1 MQQFGASFG
10 ELMILPPTP
19 TEPHPPFPAEVDD
32 AYIFPA
38 YVGQQPEG
46 IVSIISG
53 FLANVHVY
61 TSYSTLSTMEMAFGI
76 GELYD
81 WERQKRI
88 LDFSLRTCKR
98 VLDGLPEVLKVL
110 PQDSRDGRFG
120 QRKQPYYPPMPE
132 YMAVRDPALPA
143 YDTENS
149 PEARRQAQFEIQKAN
164 IYGSHLSTR
173 SYLVEKYFT
182 LLDTYNKLKAQRS
195 IHSSPGALAA
205 GLDTIL
211 LHQAGDYDI
220 LEQDMANER
229 ENVVK
234 DLLVVLGSIDL
245 VNMEPNADSFVSSL
259 TVLLMFTML
268 ELIYI

>member
-1 MQQFGASFG
+1 
-10 ELMILPPTP
+10 
-19 TEPHPPFPAEVDD
+19 
-32 AYIFPA
+32 
-38 YVGQQPEG
+38 
-46 IVSIISG
+46 
-53 FLANVHVY
+53 
-61 TSYSTLSTMEMAFGI
+61 
-76 GELYD
+76 
-81 WERQKRI
+81 
-88 LDFSLRTCKR
+88 
-98 VLDGLPEVLKVL
+98 
-110 PQDSRDGRFG
+110 
-120 QRKQPYYPPMPE
+120 MPE

-229 ENVVK
+229 DNVVK

-245 VNMEPNADSFVSSL
+245 VNMEPNADSFVNSL
-259 TVLLMFTML
+259 TVLLVL
-268 ELIYI
+268 LYSS